1 MMIPVSPMYSIYVVK
16 NKRMLVLGG
25 SGLLG
30 LNLIY
35 HLREEFDITSTYN
48 STLPNIKCKWIKFHT
63 DDLEELLDK
72 SNYDVVINCIG
83 LTNVDLCEINVEESN
98 KVNAEF
104 PRRLAEVCN
113 RINLKLI
120 HISTDGFESS
130 PGDVRDERVNPISIN
145 AYSSSKL
152 QGESFVLS
160 ASPTNLVF
168 RTNFFGFARQ
178 GRNSLLEWIITESIT
193 SNQVKGVTDVY
204 FSPVSTKFLSYVI
217 RESIWNDFKGLY
229 NLSSDLCLSKLDFIK
244 LSLACLNFSHVKV
257 LPIEVGELNFVAK
270 RPKYMCLNNDKIKGI
285 LSTPIPSVESM
296 IFDEINDMIEKQNSF

>member
-1 MMIPVSPMYSIYVVK
+1 MIPVSPMYSIYVVK

-104 PRRLAEVCN
+104 PRRLAEVCH
-113 RINLKLI
+113 RINSKLI

-229 NLSSDLCLSKLDFIK
+229 NLSSDLCLSKLDFVK

-257 LPIEVGELNFVAK
+257 LPIEVDELNFVAK